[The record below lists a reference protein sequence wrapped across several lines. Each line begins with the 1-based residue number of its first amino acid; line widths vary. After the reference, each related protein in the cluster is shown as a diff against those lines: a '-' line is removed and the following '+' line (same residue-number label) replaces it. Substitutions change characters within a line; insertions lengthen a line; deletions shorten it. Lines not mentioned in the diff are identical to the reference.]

1 MGRSRKFCLNCTP
14 RSAADKEAARINWGE
29 VAFER
34 SRRHAEVL
42 RGYYDDWQV
51 RIAAGEQ

>member
-1 MGRSRKFCLNCTP
+1 MGRPRKFCPNCTP
-14 RSAADKEAARINWGE
+14 RSAADKEAARIHWGE

-34 SRRHAEVL
+34 RRQHAVVL
-42 RGYYDDWQV
+42 RGYYDDWQA